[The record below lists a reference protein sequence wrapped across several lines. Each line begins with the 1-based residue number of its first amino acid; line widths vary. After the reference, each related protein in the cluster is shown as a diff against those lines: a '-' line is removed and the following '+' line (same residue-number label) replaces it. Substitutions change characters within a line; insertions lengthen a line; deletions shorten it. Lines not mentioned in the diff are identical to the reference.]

1 MAQRSH
7 PSEGFA
13 YLWLLFTVAFMGV
26 GLVVVAEVHAVAQ
39 QRDKERELLAIG
51 HQFREALRRYQERS
65 GPLPGGATG
74 LPSATGVPPGGGV
87 GTAPGTTPVT
97 SPVNAPIVP
106 PTTAPGQPGTA
117 GAVLAGARPYP
128 ATLDELLQDPRTP
141 GITRHLRQVF
151 VDPMTGK
158 AEWGL
163 VRVGGR
169 IVGIHSLSE
178 RLPIKQAGFEDQD
191 MAFAGK
197 ERYRDW
203 VFTYPANLMASL
215 PPDGAN
221 GVPGTAKGTR

>member
-1 MAQRSH
+1 MAQHSH

-65 GPLPGGATG
+65 GPLPGGTTG
-74 LPSATGVPPGGGV
+74 LPTATGQ
-87 GTAPGTTPVT
+87 PV
-97 SPVNAPIVP
+97 
-106 PTTAPGQPGTA
+106 TA
-117 GAVLAGARPYP
+117 GAVLVGARPYP

-221 GVPGTAKGTR
+221 EVPGTAKGTR